1 MRLVRV
7 EVSARRRAWE
17 RAYDAVSGDGER
29 RARIMGTLL
38 VRKERWRKSVEAG
51 LFRRMALERVS
62 RTAVTKSARSVL
74 VSF

>member
-1 MRLVRV
+1 MS
-7 EVSARRRAWE
+7 EE
-17 RAYDAVSGDGER
+17 GER
-29 RARIMGTLL
+29 RARMMGTLL

>member
-1 MRLVRV
+1 MS
-7 EVSARRRAWE
+7 EE
-17 RAYDAVSGDGER
+17 GER
-29 RARIMGTLL
+29 RARMMGTLL

-51 LFRRMALERVS
+51 LLRRIALERVS